1 MKQRANYMQYLIHS
15 TKGRR
20 QKKIVQAT
28 KSRGL
33 VNVKLIQWPVEL
45 YDDFIPSRVIMY
57 LALKL

>member
-28 KSRGL
+28 KSRGRTGEREADS
-33 VNVKLIQWPVEL
+33 VA
-45 YDDFIPSRVIMY
+45 S
-57 LALKL
+57 